1 MRTTCRL
8 RFDAARR
15 VLAFHRDHP
24 PPTPAEAAHLSRL
37 QALLDRVGA
46 AESDQPVQQRLVAEA
61 QLEREAIL
69 RAFVP
74 ELAKLVRLTVAVA
87 DVEGMPALRLRAS
100 VYAVREA
107 GFLARVNDALALAV
121 RHLALLEAHGLPPGR
136 LTELEQ
142 ALRRYEDAEDRRRAA
157 QAASLRATATFESAV
172 DEVTR
177 VMRLL
182 DAVARI
188 RLAEDATLMAEWR
201 QAASVHWE
209 QKEGAGVGAVR

>member
-15 VLAFHRDHP
+15 VLAFHSTHP
-24 PPTPAEAAHLSRL
+24 PTTPAEAAHLSRL
-37 QALLDRVGA
+37 QALLDRVAA
-46 AESDQPVQQRLVAEA
+46 AESEQPVQQRLVAEA
-61 QLEREAIL
+61 QAEREATL
-69 RAFVP
+69 RAVVP

-87 DVEGMPALRLRAS
+87 DMEGVPELRLRAS

-107 GFLARVNDALALAV
+107 GFLARANEALALAG
-121 RHLALLEAHGLPPGR
+121 RHLDILEAHGLPPGR

-177 VMRLL
+177 LMRLL
-182 DAVARI
+182 DAIARI
-188 RLAEDATLMAEWR
+188 RLAEDAPRLAEWR
-201 QAASVHWE
+201 QAATVQWE
-209 QKEGAGVGAVR
+209 RSAGVGVGR